1 MGTKFQEETLL
12 AMGGCLKQ
20 LTFNYGEAAIIKGQ
34 SHCNMFLRTKFFTSS

>member
-34 SHCNMFLRTKFFTSS
+34 SQYNMFLT